1 MHVKPCISHGLRS
14 PLISP
19 CDPAFPFPVRDPGWG
34 TQLCCLWS
42 GSKLVLP
49 SMIWGGGG
57 SVPSPF
63 VSSALAFI
71 NLTWEGSALC
81 GLQREHGNIFLFS
94 SLNQSK
100 WGATK
105 AGWMCLVFLHVLYC
119 PVWQRVNIPFAV
131 SEWGHWVLRQSDT
144 GFPKGEG
151 AGCCWELCQGLFPPL
166 RTQVGSRQ
174 ERGWR
179 QAAGRGAGV
188 VFARAGTMPQGQPE
202 PMV

>member
-1 MHVKPCISHGLRS
+1 MHAKPCISHGLRS

-19 CDPAFPFPVRDPGWG
+19 CDPALPFPVCDPGWG

-49 SMIWGGGG
+49 SMIWGV
-57 SVPSPF
+57 SMPSPF

-71 NLTWEGSALC
+71 NLTWEGSVY
-81 GLQREHGNIFLFS
+81 IFLFS

-105 AGWMCLVFLHVLYC
+105 AGWMCLVFLHILYR

-131 SEWGHWVLRQSDT
+131 PEWGHWDLWQSDT
-144 GFPKGEG
+144 GFPKGQG
-151 AGCCWELCQGLFPPL
+151 AGCCWEFCQGPFPPL

-179 QAAGRGAGV
+179 RAAGCGAGV
-188 VFARAGTMPQGQPE
+188 VFALAGTMPQGQPE